1 MRKSPWVLFV
11 FIIIGGLLGG
21 ILGEI
26 LHVIAPQGTIQNI
39 FSTHF
44 MPGLSPPLTIDLVLI
59 KLTFGLSIKV
69 NIISVLG
76 MFVGVYFYK
85 HV

>member
-1 MRKSPWVLFV
+1 
-11 FIIIGGLLGG
+11 
-21 ILGEI
+21 
-26 LHVIAPQGTIQNI
+26 
-39 FSTHF
+39 
-44 MPGLSPPLTIDLVLI
+44 MPGLSPPLTIDLVLM
-59 KLTFGLSIKV
+59 KLTLGFSIKV

>member
-1 MRKSPWVLFV
+1 M
-11 FIIIGGLLGG
+11 
-21 ILGEI
+21 
-26 LHVIAPQGTIQNI
+26 
-39 FSTHF
+39 
-44 MPGLSPPLTIDLVLI
+44 
-59 KLTFGLSIKV
+59 KLTLGFSIKV